1 VADLDSA
8 TLARTVSKRSRIWD
22 RLTLSD
28 HPLLRVWAV
37 ATALFFGLC
46 AVWSLATPIDATN
59 DEGSQVI
66 KAVSVVR
73 GEILGTPL
81 TAASARSLPKSQVGL
96 LNMCEVYVNEYP
108 ASLLHRKRV
117 LSNAEAAARCSAPF
131 TIVTV
136 PQSFTTLAPSETCNS
151 TAVIPDECPTH
162 LDGSKRSVEAI
173 TYVGRYPPLYY
184 AVVGLPSLVS
194 ASDNAI
200 YGMRLVSGLVTAALL
215 GLSIALVTTW
225 SSRRLILLAVI
236 VAATPMLFVFGST
249 VNPSGLEMS
258 AALCAWTG
266 LLILVL
272 EHAKQPPPSL
282 VAACTAAS
290 VVMAFCRPLSPF
302 WLVLIAVFVAALR
315 PAAIRSLAADR
326 RIRIGSVVV
335 AVAILVAVVYVV
347 WAKSLTVLPVGSVVL
362 PNTPISGVVELALGR
377 TDVFISQFAGAFGWD
392 YVSPP
397 LAGIALLIA
406 AVGGLVLGGIVTGAR
421 RDVAVLA
428 ALIVTAL
435 VLPLLI
441 VVSQANKDGIVWQAR
456 DGFPLYGGVILVA
469 GAIARAESRAGESSV
484 GNRVVRR
491 LTVIVA
497 VGVAGSQLAD
507 LLWAMRRYNV
517 GLWGP
522 LNAFAKVPGGF
533 SPSVPT
539 ALLVVA
545 SLGLCA
551 AYGWWIIRLSA
562 GMASPATS
570 SAGVL

>member
-1 VADLDSA
+1 
-8 TLARTVSKRSRIWD
+8 
-22 RLTLSD
+22 
-28 HPLLRVWAV
+28 V

-46 AVWSLATPIDATN
+46 AVWSLATPIGAAN

-81 TAASARSLPKSQVGL
+81 TAATARSLPKGQIGVFK
-96 LNMCEVYVNEYP
+96 MCEVYVNQYHRIAAINADA
-108 ASLLHRKRV
+108 AS
-117 LSNAEAAARCSAPF
+117 RCSAPF

-136 PQSFTTLAPSETCNS
+136 PQSFSTLPPSEACNS
-151 TAVIPDECPTH
+151 LPLIPDECPTH
-162 LDGSKRSVEAI
+162 LDGSKRPVKAI

-194 ASDNAI
+194 ASDTAI
-200 YGMRLVSGLVTAALL
+200 YGMRLVSGLLTAVLL

-225 SSRRLILLAVI
+225 SSRRLLLLAVT
-236 VAATPMLFVFGST
+236 VAATPMLLVVGST

-258 AALCAWTG
+258 AALCTWTG

-272 EHAKQPPPSL
+272 EHAERPPPGL
-282 VAACTAAS
+282 VALCTATSA
-290 VVMAFCRPLSPF
+290 VMALCRSLSPF
-302 WLVLIAVFVAALR
+302 WLVLIVVFVAALR
-315 PAAIRSLAADR
+315 PAAIRSLGADR
-326 RIRIGSVVV
+326 RVQIGSVVV
-335 AVAILVAVVYVV
+335 AVAIVVAGVYVL
-347 WAKSLTVLPVGSVVL
+347 WAKSLTVLPVGVIVL
-362 PNTPISGVVELALGR
+362 PNTLLKAVELALGH
-377 TDVFISQFAGAFGWD
+377 TGLLISQFAGAFGWEF
-392 YVSPP
+392 VNPP
-397 LAGIALLIA
+397 LAGIALLTT
-406 AVGGLVLGGIVTGAR
+406 AVGALVLGGIVTGAR
-421 RDVAVLA
+421 REVVVLA

-441 VVSQANKDGIVWQAR
+441 VVSQADKDGIVWQAR
-456 DGFPLYGGVILVA
+456 DGFPLYCGVILVA
-469 GAIARAESRAGESSV
+469 GAIARAPMGQPRAGQSSA

-497 VGVAGSQLAD
+497 VCVAGSQLAD
-507 LLWAMRRYNV
+507 LLWAIRRYNV

-522 LNAFAKVPGGF
+522 LNVFAKVPGGY

-551 AYGWWIIRLSA
+551 AYGWWIVRRSARMASA
-562 GMASPATS
+562 GIALPQQVAEPSSNESRQADDWTPAAPPS
-570 SAGVL
+570 LPPQS